1 MNALIA
7 LRGLYLRGESR
18 VVLIARKDIM
28 QIMKQQDV
36 SHARLVCS
44 ILTNE
49 VIGVGRVTDLVNI
62 QK

>member
-18 VVLIARKDIM
+18 VVLSVREDIM

-36 SHARLVCS
+36 SHAQLVCS

-49 VIGVGRVTDLVNI
+49 VIGVGRVTNLVNI

>member
-18 VVLIARKDIM
+18 VVLSVREDIM

-36 SHARLVCS
+36 SHAQLVCS

-49 VIGVGRVTDLVNI
+49 VIDVGRVTNLVNI